1 MSDADARPARLIYTA
16 SDPRVFLHFF
26 MDRLRALQEQGFEVI
41 CACPEQEGVQQ
52 LLAQGMGWI
61 RIPQDR
67 QLNPASAAVTL
78 LLLTSE
84 FIQRQPLLVHSHTT
98 TVHLLT
104 ALAARAA
111 QVPVCMAT
119 VHGHYHTGLEA
130 LTSTAALKAPLSQ
143 AYYKALGRLVD
154 GYLVINQA
162 ERDTL
167 LAQRLVPPEKLHLIQ
182 GGVGVD
188 LERFRPQAAGT
199 QERARQ
205 RLGLP
210 LEQRLVGFVGRLMPH
225 KAGDL
230 LALMDQVR
238 AQEPEVGFL
247 VAALSRGDQ
256 ALEEALE
263 RRAQAGQLLLLRD
276 RAPHEMPL
284 LYEAMDLL
292 ALPSRREGA
301 STVLMEAAAM
311 GLPAVAYDIP
321 GTRDIIAPGRTGA
334 LVPVG
339 DTPGLAQACLSL
351 LRSASLRQEA
361 GLRARRRAELHFSRA
376 WSQEQVLKLYDR
388 LLREKMQIPEES

>member
-1 MSDADARPARLIYTA
+1 LSDADARPARLIYTA
-16 SDPRVFLHFF
+16 SDPRVFQYFF
-26 MDRLRALQEQGFEVI
+26 MDRLRALREQGFEVA
-41 CACPEQEGVQQ
+41 CACPEQEGVEQ
-52 LLAQGMGWI
+52 LLAQGFDWI
-61 RIPQDR
+61 RIPQGRRLD
-67 QLNPASAAVTL
+67 PASAAVTL

-84 FIQRQPLLVHSHTT
+84 FIQRRPLLVHSHTT

-130 LTSTAALKAPLSQ
+130 LTALAPIKAPLSM
-143 AYYKALGRLVD
+143 AYYRALGRLVD

-162 ERDTL
+162 EHDAV
-167 LAQRLVPPEKLHLIQ
+167 LAQGVAPPQRLHLIQ

-188 LERFRPQAAGT
+188 LEHFHPEASVS

-210 LEQRLVGFVGRLMPH
+210 AHQRLVGFVGRLMPH

-230 LALMDQVR
+230 LALMDQIQAR
-238 AQEPEVGFL
+238 EPDVGFL
-247 VAALSRGDQ
+247 VAALSRGDRALEV
-256 ALEEALE
+256 ALEERA
-263 RRAQAGQLLLLRD
+263 RRGQVVLLRD
-276 RAPHEMPL
+276 RAPREMPL
-284 LYEAMDLL
+284 LYKAMDLL

-311 GLPAVAYDIP
+311 GLPSVAYDIP
-321 GTRDIIAPGRTGA
+321 GTRDIIEDGRTGA
-334 LVPVG
+334 LAPVG
-339 DTPGLAQACLSL
+339 DVGALAQACVGL

-361 GLRARRRAELHFSRA
+361 GLRARGRAQQRFSRA
-376 WSQEQVLKLYDR
+376 WAQEQVLGLYDR
-388 LLREKMQIPEES
+388 LLRQKLHIPEDL